1 MKLRDVLLKPIGKI
15 SAKDGIDIIRPNG
28 DVKDAENE
36 CCIYIGDR
44 VKNSSDKA
52 IALIINEREITLEPG
67 QVTTVIP
74 ITYGV
79 IQKIAKL
86 QDEIVNGKTIEEL
99 ENSAAGKELIK
110 ELSSLGEAI
119 FEHSGH
125 YSNIHASTDS
135 IDFIKNIKQ
144 LEAAPSRE
152 PNIYEYTNPIS
163 APISTPRIETP
174 THNIHGAEPKQPKV
188 EPKPAPMLPFTKDH
202 VVFIEDANGNGT
214 LTVDENGN
222 PFLFTTVRVKFPG
235 NVRAFD
241 IINVA
246 KDDGS
251 WTDGKVV
258 TNVGDGYVEFDMPIQ
273 NDFGKRVKLIVEH
286 LNQNGDHIATVTN
299 GLNIDK
305 LPPLSDITF
314 PEDANGDGTLGLTE
328 NTTNPNSTT
337 VRVGIPTYSGS
348 GDIITI
354 KDKDG
359 STTLG
364 SATLT
369 PADKTRGYV
378 EINVPVTKGKTLEI
392 AVDLEHSTIKTKPV
406 DKSLVIEPDPMPK
419 LKATD
424 ITFTEDADSDG
435 KLTPAENQTDPNKTT
450 VRVAL
455 PNDTLTNDVVN
466 IKVKDS
472 THTGSHTVTTADK
485 TRGYVEFEVPII
497 SGKTTDVVVNISRG
511 SSTTTD
517 VEKGLEVLDNH
528 APKIGANDIIFTE
541 DTDKNGTLSIGENT
555 TNPNATTVRVKLPNG
570 IKANDKVVLEKK
582 DGSHND
588 DKVVTDGDITKGY
601 VEFDT
606 PISNGEKV
614 EVKVHVERTHYIPLT
629 PTEKVLQVEPNL
641 KLTANDIVFTED
653 TDKNGTLALTENTTT
668 PATTTV
674 RVKLP
679 SVIAENDIVKIKA
692 VGTSITDNKTI
703 TGADKT
709 NGYVEFEVP
718 LKGIKNLNIEAL
730 IQRGT
735 KSYDSAD
742 KTLVI
747 EKSPAPVIAA
757 NDITFTEDT
766 NSNGHL
772 SVGENQT
779 NPATTTVKID
789 LPGTIKEGDIVT
801 LKDNAN
807 HTYTKTIT
815 TTDKTDGHINF
826 EVPVTRDTT
835 LKVSVDVTRDT
846 EKSTPAT
853 KDLIIDKPIPIIGAN
868 NIIFSEDGDNNNTL
882 TPDENTT
889 TPATTTVMV
898 ALPGGVKVGDK
909 IKIADKNGTYTDSH
923 VITTSDKTSGY
934 IEFEVPARKGKTI
947 DAEVK
952 VERDGEDGISS
963 HKELKIF
970 QPMGMVSLV
979 ATEDADGDLELTDA
993 ETADPAHTNVRVTL
1007 DSNVIVG
1014 DKVNVNGLKAGSHET
1029 KVHTVVAA
1037 DITRG
1042 YIDFE
1047 AELKPNDN
1055 GRGEFHARGWLERGS
1070 ETSANSFLDLT
1081 LKFPVPELPV
1091 RIFLEDTNDDNKLSV
1106 LENTTTPTTTTLAI
1120 AIDTSTVK
1128 VGDVIK
1134 IKDAN
1139 NTSYTGTHTVT
1150 TADFAPGHGYITFE
1164 MPAIKGQTIDPKIT
1178 ITRGSKTWGP
1188 DRYSIEDLEVETDPR
1203 DQISLSI
1210 DTINDTGHITDADL
1224 SHRTIKAV
1232 IRVNHKELLN
1242 DGYEIEVKVYDKTI
1256 KAYKQADGTYAA
1268 DIRLADYK
1276 DDADQKI
1283 TATLKNATVDMDD
1296 GSGHTLAMPV
1306 AEKTAEAS
1314 YDTNF
1319 TRSVLDILNVN
1330 DYNVMTLADIKNNAD
1345 VHINGE
1351 VRGIYYKT
1359 GDNVFLTL
1367 PNGNIIT
1374 ANVQA
1379 DGTFSATVKPSALG
1393 YPTTID
1399 PDIHPENYPSKE
1411 INTLIK
1417 GKYTN
1422 DTGTYNDN
1430 HNFKVDLHNTLF
1442 GLRPTLRLAENN
1454 DADITLVDATR
1465 NGSGILKKSINLEDT
1480 DKIYAT
1486 PNGGKFKIDLNFD
1499 GAYSPSGW
1507 SRDLTNPPRT
1517 MDSDAQMELSKATS
1531 GWHYEIYLVKGKMG
1545 NGHYSGAN
1553 FNTYD
1558 YGFNA
1563 PIKIGEGNVVNGKI
1577 KYTHDFDIKDYEPTK
1592 PADNIIYSVHVKLI
1606 PPAGNHSYTNI
1617 KVGDDVY
1624 VFSADTTKR
1633 QNDIVPAWGEDE
1645 YLFADNINT
1654 FSNLPSSELFK
1665 TLGGFEASNKSDA
1678 NTFYYTNSVEEVT
1691 LSGFAL
1697 RKYNPTNAQFESN
1710 ALLWT
1715 GSSPKPDSAYVM
1727 VNGVK
1732 YEGTIDPTI
1741 AKVSFKG
1748 VKTIDLKNDADHKYE
1763 IVFVSKDRY
1772 NNDVKTS
1779 KEFSYSVV
1787 DSGTIPTADV
1797 EKAFTIFAEN
1807 PCLEMT
1813 EKDGFAN
1820 TGVYSRAKGSE
1831 ESAAN
1836 WLAESLIYSV
1846 KNQPKVLF
1854 TLRNKY
1860 ATHFDHDVTLKI
1872 DVALNG
1878 TAKGLLT
1885 WFDPSENREKKI
1897 INGEITIKAG
1907 TPLKDIR
1914 IVQQINDDDTLH
1926 YDEIDP
1932 TKNEY
1937 GGSVANS
1944 NMSLKKQKITVT
1956 LKNSNNEVLN
1966 TFETYAA
1973 DNDYDVDITSS
1984 SNFDIRNYTSG
1995 SLIFGGN
2002 RKVSLNNTNSSTFN
2016 VDGLDVLREVDT
2028 EFKNENANITLS
2040 GNGNYQMKKLIFSK
2054 GNNII
2059 NLTGGDNQY
2068 HNLVINDLT
2077 SNMSS
2082 SELASHPTYTL
2093 KFNRAGG
2100 AKATIKMKEDA
2111 RDYDFQG
2118 LHILKGSS
2126 TASNKSLTLDFE
2138 LDPNQADRKTNKY
2151 LKNLTIDEDVEIVLG
2166 YTWGRHDTT
2175 THFENFNI
2183 SSNGGAYIPTLKFTT
2198 KAKDPYKYEAGE
2210 FVNSTLEVQNIENA
2224 TGLIFKNSKI
2234 GINGSSSPINM
2245 SIRGDLE
2252 LLDGS
2257 VLYNDTNVTAQGGKD
2272 AANNHYVIDTTID
2285 KAFTLT
2291 DTTITN
2297 GGTNKFTFGSHANVG
2312 NHANFNVDN
2321 SELIFESGSEFHGK
2335 VKAGSGNNSIT
2346 IKSGA
2351 TFDGTID
2358 MGDSI
2363 SNIVIEQGAHLGPN
2377 FHIGETGSGNEQTSG
2392 KYDTL
2397 TIFDDLD
2404 FNNVDVRGIEQINIG
2419 TKARGEMINLDL
2431 AYSELANLMRG
2442 NSNTIKFW
2450 GDNDNTMTLHNEAG
2464 KTFAMA
2470 ADQSG
2475 VSGQP
2480 YTRYEVTDSVAG
2492 TTLRFDVH
2500 NDINLHIQ

>member
-15 SAKDGIDIIRPNG
+15 TAKDGIDIIRPNG
-28 DVKDAENE
+28 DVKDAETE

-125 YSNIHASTDS
+125 YSNIHASINA
-135 IDFIKNIKQ
+135 IDFIKNIKE

-163 APISTPRIETP
+163 APVSAPRIETP
-174 THNIHGAEPKQPKV
+174 THNIHGAEPKAEPKP
-188 EPKPAPMLPFTKDH
+188 EPKPAPMPFTKDH

-222 PFLFTTVRVKFPG
+222 PFLFTTVRVKFPD

-359 STTLG
+359 TTTLG
-364 SATLT
+364 SSTLT

-455 PNDTLTNDVVN
+455 PNDTLANDVVN
-466 IKVKDS
+466 IKVKDN

-485 TRGYVEFEVPII
+485 TRGYVEFEVPVTA
-497 SGKTTDVVVNISRG
+497 GKTTDVVVNISRG
-511 SSTTTD
+511 SSTTAD
-517 VEKGLEVLDNH
+517 AEKGLEVLDNH

-588 DKVVTDGDITKGY
+588 DKVVTDNDITRGY

-614 EVKVHVERTHYIPLT
+614 EVKVHVERTHYIPST

-641 KLTANDIVFTED
+641 KLSANDIIFTED
-653 TDKNGTLALTENTTT
+653 ANKNGTLALTENTVT
-668 PATTTV
+668 PNTTTV

-679 SVIAENDIVKIKA
+679 SVIAEDDIVKIKA

-703 TGADKT
+703 TSTDKA

-718 LKGIKNLNIEAL
+718 LKGIKNLNVEAL
-730 IQRGT
+730 VQRGT
-735 KSYDSAD
+735 KTYDSAD
-742 KTLVI
+742 KSLVI
-747 EKSPAPVIAA
+747 EKSPAPLIAA

-789 LPGTIKEGDIVT
+789 LPSGIKEGDIVT

-807 HTYTKTIT
+807 HTYNKTIIT
-815 TTDKTDGHINF
+815 SDKTNGHINF

-868 NIIFSEDGDNNNTL
+868 NIIFSEDGDSNNVL

-889 TPATTTVMV
+889 TPATTTIMV

-952 VERDGEDGISS
+952 VERDGEDGGAS
-963 HKELKIF
+963 HKTLKIF

-1014 DKVNVNGLKAGSHET
+1014 DKVNVNGLKAGSTET
-1029 KVHTVVAA
+1029 KVHTVVAD

-1047 AELKPNDN
+1047 GELKFNN
-1055 GRGEFHARGWLERGS
+1055 SGSGAFHARGWLERGS
-1070 ETSANSFLDLT
+1070 ETSANSFLDLS
-1081 LKFPVPELPV
+1081 LKSLTPQLHV
-1091 RIFLEDTNDDNKLSV
+1091 RVFLEDTSGDNKLQV
-1106 LENTTTPTTTTLAI
+1106 LENTTDPDTTTLAI
-1120 AIDTSTVK
+1120 AIDTNTVK

-1134 IKDAN
+1134 VKDAN
-1139 NTSYTGTHTVT
+1139 NASYTGTHTVT
-1150 TADFAPGHGYITFE
+1150 AADIANATGYNIRFE
-1164 MPAIKGQTIDPKIT
+1164 IPAIKGTTIKPKISV
-1178 ITRGSKTWGP
+1178 TRGSKTWGP
-1188 DRYSIEDLEVETDPR
+1188 ENYLMDDLEIENDPR
-1203 DQISLSI
+1203 DQVSLSI
-1210 DTINDTGHITDADL
+1210 DPINTTGHITDADL

-1296 GSGHTLAMPV
+1296 GSGHSLAMPV

-1330 DYNVMTLADIKNNAD
+1330 DYNVMTLADIKNDAD

-1351 VRGIYYKT
+1351 VRGIYNKT
-1359 GDNVFLTL
+1359 GDNVLLTL
-1367 PNGNIIT
+1367 PNGNVIT

-1379 DGTFSATVKPSALG
+1379 DGTFSATIKPSALG
-1393 YPTTID
+1393 YPTTTD
-1399 PDIHPENYPSKE
+1399 YSTYNYSARE
-1411 INTLIK
+1411 IATLIT
-1417 GKYTN
+1417 GKYINGAT
-1422 DTGTYNDN
+1422 TYTDS
-1430 HNFKVDLHNTLF
+1430 HNFNVNLHVALF
-1442 GLRPTLRLAENN
+1442 GLKPYLSVSENN
-1454 DADITLVDATR
+1454 DAPDLAL
-1465 NGSGILKKSINLEDT
+1465 GQAPGIKFKYLTTKET
-1480 DKIYAT
+1480 DKIFDSA
-1486 PNGGKFKIDLNFD
+1486 NGGKFTLHLGLDSAKVSSQGGYEGGYTTIK
-1499 GAYSPSGW
+1499 
-1507 SRDLTNPPRT
+1507 LTDNDRRT
-1517 MDSDAQMELSKATS
+1517 LSEAMN
-1531 GWHYEIYLVKGKMG
+1531 GWHYEVYLVKGKLDSDEYG
-1545 NGHYSGAN
+1545 KKDY
-1553 FNTYD
+1553 NTTWLS
-1558 YGFNA
+1558 NRSVT
-1563 PIKIGEGNVVNGKI
+1563 KIIDSTIVNGKI
-1577 KYTHDFDIKDYEPTK
+1577 NYEHEIDLKNYLPTK
-1592 PADNIIYSVHVKLI
+1592 TGHNDAIAFYTVIV
-1606 PPAGNHSYTNI
+1606 PPAGVTKFETITGINYAVTLASKVEKNHAEDKYND
-1617 KVGDDVY
+1617 KEN
-1624 VFSADTTKR
+1624 VFSDK
-1633 QNDIVPAWGEDE
+1633 NV
-1645 YLFADNINT
+1645 LFESVTGAPLNNGIGTIN
-1654 FSNLPSSELFK
+1654 LDSS
-1665 TLGGFEASNKSDA
+1665 GA
-1678 NTFYYTNSVEEVT
+1678 NTFYYTSSVDKID
-1691 LSGFAL
+1691 LGGFAFSAETKTNYRSGDSL
-1697 RKYNPTNAQFESN
+1697 FWSHPMAVFHSKAEKPTEAYAMINGKKY
-1710 ALLWT
+1710 
-1715 GSSPKPDSAYVM
+1715 V
-1727 VNGVK
+1727 
-1732 YEGTIDPTI
+1732 GTIDPAL
-1741 AKVSFKG
+1741 AKVVFKD
-1748 VKTIDLKNDADHKYE
+1748 VSTEDIKNDPDHKYE
-1763 IVFVSKDRY
+1763 VFLVGRDAYGNDIVSKKEYSY
-1772 NNDVKTS
+1772 NVITEPTVSQADIENAFSLAIKGSALEATPSSDNRLDKTIIDTNRLNAPITGEFEQRGDNNAILMNSS
-1779 KEFSYSVV
+1779 KEEPVV
-1787 DSGTIPTADV
+1787 FMT
-1797 EKAFTIFAEN
+1797 
-1807 PCLEMT
+1807 LE
-1813 EKDGFAN
+1813 
-1820 TGVYSRAKGSE
+1820 
-1831 ESAAN
+1831 
-1836 WLAESLIYSV
+1836 
-1846 KNQPKVLF
+1846 
-1854 TLRNKY
+1854 NKY
-1860 ATHFDHDVTLKI
+1860 VSHLDHDITLKI
-1872 DVALNG
+1872 ESVVSNPSILG
-1878 TAKGLLT
+1878 KLY
-1885 WFDPSENREKKI
+1885 WYDPSDNRVKEVV
-1897 INGEITIKAG
+1897 NGEITIKAG
-1907 TPLKDIR
+1907 THFKDIR
-1914 IVQQINDDDTLH
+1914 IVQDVVDNGTLN
-1926 YDEIDP
+1926 YDSEV
-1932 TKNEY
+1932 TGTNEY
-1937 GGSVANS
+1937 GATITDGS
-1944 NMSLKKQKITVT
+1944 MSLKKQNITVNI
-1956 LKNSNNEVLN
+1956 KNSAGTTIGTANS
-1966 TFETYAA
+1966 YIA
-1973 DNDYDVDITSS
+1973 DTDYDININAHGNVNLSSYVSNGHIIEGNRKIAITNTASTF
-1984 SNFDIRNYTSG
+1984 NLFNARAG
-1995 SLIFGGN
+1995 SKVPIEFKNDGVNVSVNEYNKWDQKELIFGKGN
-2002 RKVSLNNTNSSTFN
+2002 NVLN
-2016 VDGLDVLREVDT
+2016 
-2028 EFKNENANITLS
+2028 LS
-2040 GNGNYQMKKLIFSK
+2040 GNGNAEIHKISD
-2054 GNNII
+2054 
-2059 NLTGGDNQY
+2059 NLTPAEIAANTP
-2068 HNLVINDLT
+2068 HTLKINRT
-2077 SNMSS
+2077 SNYHTFIDLSEDVNSS
-2082 SELASHPTYTL
+2082 YH
-2093 KFNRAGG
+2093 
-2100 AKATIKMKEDA
+2100 
-2111 RDYDFQG
+2111 G
-2118 LHILKGSS
+2118 LHILKADGSNLKPLYFS
-2126 TASNKSLTLDFE
+2126 YDAYKS
-2138 LDPNQADRKTNKY
+2138 KIY
-2151 LKNLTIDEDVEIVLG
+2151 LKDLTVSDNVQLWLYNSYSNRTLYIDNFTLKSDNGTDIPSLIGPDDKRVVKNTSIEMKDSTIAGNIENMIGLDVKNSTIGIAGKTTKITLQG
-2166 YTWGRHDTT
+2166 DLSLDHDTT
-2175 THFENFNI
+2175 FAGAI
-2183 SSNGGAYIPTLKFTT
+2183 DIKALDGQSSNNNVY
-2198 KAKDPYKYEAGE
+2198 
-2210 FVNSTLEVQNIENA
+2210 NID
-2224 TGLIFKNSKI
+2224 
-2234 GINGSSSPINM
+2234 M
-2245 SIRGDLE
+2245 
-2252 LLDGS
+2252 
-2257 VLYNDTNVTAQGGKD
+2257 
-2272 AANNHYVIDTTID
+2272 TID
-2285 KAFTLT
+2285 KDFTLT
-2291 DTTITN
+2291 DTSVKN
-2297 GGTNKFTFGSHANVG
+2297 SGTNKFTFGEHANVG
-2312 NHANFNVDN
+2312 NQATFNVDN

-2377 FHIGETGSGNEQTSG
+2377 FHIGETGTGNEQTSG

-2450 GDNDNTMTLHNEAG
+2450 GDNDNNLTLHNESG

>member
-1 MKLRDVLLKPIGKI
+1 M
-15 SAKDGIDIIRPNG
+15 
-28 DVKDAENE
+28 
-36 CCIYIGDR
+36 
-44 VKNSSDKA
+44 
-52 IALIINEREITLEPG
+52 
-67 QVTTVIP
+67 
-74 ITYGV
+74 
-79 IQKIAKL
+79 
-86 QDEIVNGKTIEEL
+86 
-99 ENSAAGKELIK
+99 
-110 ELSSLGEAI
+110 
-119 FEHSGH
+119 
-125 YSNIHASTDS
+125 
-135 IDFIKNIKQ
+135 
-144 LEAAPSRE
+144 
-152 PNIYEYTNPIS
+152 
-163 APISTPRIETP
+163 
-174 THNIHGAEPKQPKV
+174 
-188 EPKPAPMLPFTKDH
+188 
-202 VVFIEDANGNGT
+202 
-214 LTVDENGN
+214 
-222 PFLFTTVRVKFPG
+222 
-235 NVRAFD
+235 
-241 IINVA
+241 
-246 KDDGS
+246 
-251 WTDGKVV
+251 
-258 TNVGDGYVEFDMPIQ
+258 
-273 NDFGKRVKLIVEH
+273 
-286 LNQNGDHIATVTN
+286 
-299 GLNIDK
+299 
-305 LPPLSDITF
+305 
-314 PEDANGDGTLGLTE
+314 
-328 NTTNPNSTT
+328 
-337 VRVGIPTYSGS
+337 
-348 GDIITI
+348 
-354 KDKDG
+354 
-359 STTLG
+359 
-364 SATLT
+364 
-369 PADKTRGYV
+369 
-378 EINVPVTKGKTLEI
+378 
-392 AVDLEHSTIKTKPV
+392 
-406 DKSLVIEPDPMPK
+406 
-419 LKATD
+419 
-424 ITFTEDADSDG
+424 
-435 KLTPAENQTDPNKTT
+435 
-450 VRVAL
+450 
-455 PNDTLTNDVVN
+455 
-466 IKVKDS
+466 
-472 THTGSHTVTTADK
+472 
-485 TRGYVEFEVPII
+485 
-497 SGKTTDVVVNISRG
+497 
-511 SSTTTD
+511 
-517 VEKGLEVLDNH
+517 
-528 APKIGANDIIFTE
+528 
-541 DTDKNGTLSIGENT
+541 
-555 TNPNATTVRVKLPNG
+555 
-570 IKANDKVVLEKK
+570 
-582 DGSHND
+582 
-588 DKVVTDGDITKGY
+588 
-601 VEFDT
+601 
-606 PISNGEKV
+606 
-614 EVKVHVERTHYIPLT
+614 
-629 PTEKVLQVEPNL
+629 
-641 KLTANDIVFTED
+641 
-653 TDKNGTLALTENTTT
+653 
-668 PATTTV
+668 
-674 RVKLP
+674 
-679 SVIAENDIVKIKA
+679 
-692 VGTSITDNKTI
+692 
-703 TGADKT
+703 
-709 NGYVEFEVP
+709 
-718 LKGIKNLNIEAL
+718 
-730 IQRGT
+730 
-735 KSYDSAD
+735 
-742 KTLVI
+742 
-747 EKSPAPVIAA
+747 
-757 NDITFTEDT
+757 
-766 NSNGHL
+766 
-772 SVGENQT
+772 
-779 NPATTTVKID
+779 
-789 LPGTIKEGDIVT
+789 
-801 LKDNAN
+801 
-807 HTYTKTIT
+807 
-815 TTDKTDGHINF
+815 
-826 EVPVTRDTT
+826 PVTRDTT

-868 NIIFSEDGDNNNTL
+868 NIIFSEDGDNNNIL

-970 QPMGMVSLV
+970 QPMASISLSHPEN
-979 ATEDADGDLELTDA
+979 TNGDGELT
-993 ETADPAHTNVRVTL
+993 ADENTVDPDHTTVRVTL
-1007 DSNVIVG
+1007 VSDAVLG
-1014 DKVNVNGLKAGSHET
+1014 DKIKVTDLNGGGITQVTSHT
-1029 KVHTVVAA
+1029 IVAA
-1037 DITRG
+1037 DLTRG
-1042 YIDFE
+1042 YVDFE
-1047 AELKPNDN
+1047 AKVSDGTTLYSK
-1055 GRGEFHARGWLERGS
+1055 AWIERGS
-1070 ETSANSFLDLT
+1070 DTSVSAWKYLDVSL
-1081 LKFPVPELPV
+1081 PAPGLPV
-1091 RIFLEDTNDDNKLSV
+1091 REFSEDTNSDHKLTI
-1106 LENTTTPTTTTLAI
+1106 LENTTTPNTTTISIGL
-1120 AIDTSTVK
+1120 DRNTVR

-1134 IKDAN
+1134 VKDAN
-1139 NTSYTGTHTVT
+1139 NTSYTGSHTVT
-1150 TADFAPGHGYITFE
+1150 ATDLAPSAGYITFE
-1164 MPAIKGQTIDPKIT
+1164 VPATKGATIKPKIT
-1178 ITRGSKTWGP
+1178 VTRGSKTWGP
-1188 DRYSIEDLEVETDPR
+1188 DDYSMSDLKVEEDPR

-1210 DTINDTGHITDADL
+1210 DTINNTGHINDADL
-1224 SHRTIKAV
+1224 GKRTIKAV

-1296 GSGHTLAMPV
+1296 GSGHSIAMPV

-1330 DYNVMTLADIKNNAD
+1330 DYNVMTLADIKNDAD

-1507 SRDLTNPPRT
+1507 SRDLTNPPRK

-1697 RKYNPTNAQFESN
+1697 RKYNPTNAQYESN

-1732 YEGTIDPTI
+1732 YEGTVDPTI

-1807 PCLEMT
+1807 PGLEMT

-2028 EFKNENANITLS
+2028 EFKNENANITLT

-2059 NLTGGDNQY
+2059 NLTGGANQY

-2224 TGLIFKNSKI
+2224 AGLIFKNSKI

-2377 FHIGETGSGNEQTSG
+2377 FHIGETGTGNEQTSG

-2442 NSNTIKFW
+2442 NSGVIKFW

-2464 KTFAMA
+2464 KIFTQA
-2470 ADQSG
+2470 ANQSG

-2480 YTRYEVTDSVAG
+2480 YTRYEASDTATG
-2492 TTLRFDVH
+2492 TKYFIDVH
-2500 NDINLHIQ
+2500 NDINLQIL

>member
-28 DVKDAENE
+28 EVKDAENE

-44 VKNSSDKA
+44 VKNSSDNA

-119 FEHSGH
+119 FEHGGH
-125 YSNIHASTDS
+125 YSNIHASTNP

-152 PNIYEYTNPIS
+152 PNIYENPNPIS
-163 APISTPRIETP
+163 APVSTPRIEAP
-174 THNIHGAEPKQPKV
+174 AHNIHGAEPKVEPKP
-188 EPKPAPMLPFTKDH
+188 EPKPAPITPFTKDH
-202 VVFIEDANGNGT
+202 IVFIEDANGNGT

-258 TNVGDGYVEFDMPIQ
+258 TNVADGYVELDMPIQ

-314 PEDANGDGTLGLTE
+314 PEDSNGDGTLGLTE

-359 STTLG
+359 TTTLG

-369 PADKTRGYV
+369 PTDKTKGYV

-435 KLTPAENQTDPNKTT
+435 KLTPAEN
-450 VRVAL
+450 
-455 PNDTLTNDVVN
+455 
-466 IKVKDS
+466 
-472 THTGSHTVTTADK
+472 
-485 TRGYVEFEVPII
+485 
-497 SGKTTDVVVNISRG
+497 
-511 SSTTTD
+511 
-517 VEKGLEVLDNH
+517 
-528 APKIGANDIIFTE
+528 
-541 DTDKNGTLSIGENT
+541 
-555 TNPNATTVRVKLPNG
+555 
-570 IKANDKVVLEKK
+570 
-582 DGSHND
+582 
-588 DKVVTDGDITKGY
+588 
-601 VEFDT
+601 
-606 PISNGEKV
+606 
-614 EVKVHVERTHYIPLT
+614 
-629 PTEKVLQVEPNL
+629 
-641 KLTANDIVFTED
+641 
-653 TDKNGTLALTENTTT
+653 TTT
-668 PATTTV
+668 PT
-674 RVKLP
+674 
-679 SVIAENDIVKIKA
+679 
-692 VGTSITDNKTI
+692 
-703 TGADKT
+703 
-709 NGYVEFEVP
+709 
-718 LKGIKNLNIEAL
+718 
-730 IQRGT
+730 
-735 KSYDSAD
+735 
-742 KTLVI
+742 
-747 EKSPAPVIAA
+747 
-757 NDITFTEDT
+757 
-766 NSNGHL
+766 
-772 SVGENQT
+772 
-779 NPATTTVKID
+779 TTTVKIT
-789 LPGTIKEGDIVT
+789 LPD
-801 LKDNAN
+801 D
-807 HTYTKTIT
+807 
-815 TTDKTDGHINF
+815 
-826 EVPVTRDTT
+826 
-835 LKVSVDVTRDT
+835 
-846 EKSTPAT
+846 
-853 KDLIIDKPIPIIGAN
+853 
-868 NIIFSEDGDNNNTL
+868 
-882 TPDENTT
+882 
-889 TPATTTVMV
+889 
-898 ALPGGVKVGDK
+898 VKVGDK
-909 IKIADKNGTYTDSH
+909 IKIADKNGTYSDSH
-923 VITTSDKTSGY
+923 VITTADKTNGHIS
-934 IEFEVPARKGKTI
+934 FEAPATKGKTI

-952 VERDGEDGISS
+952 VERDGEDGGAA
-963 HKELKIF
+963 HKELKVF
-970 QPMGMVSLV
+970 QPMGMVGLV
-979 ATEDADGDLELTDA
+979 ATEDADGDLELTDF
-993 ETADPAHTNVRVTL
+993 ETADPSHTTVRVTL

-1014 DKVNVNGLKAGSHET
+1014 DKVNVEGLKAGSTET
-1029 KVHTVVAA
+1029 KVHTVVAD

-1047 AELKPNDN
+1047 GELKFNN
-1055 GRGEFHARGWLERGS
+1055 SGSGAFHARGWLERGS
-1070 ETSANSFLDLT
+1070 ETSGDSFLDLS
-1081 LKFPVPELPV
+1081 LKSLTPQLHV
-1091 RIFLEDTNDDNKLSV
+1091 RVFLEDTSRDNKLSV
-1106 LENTTTPTTTTLAI
+1106 LENTTTPDTTTLAI
-1120 AIDTSTVK
+1120 AIDTNTVK
-1128 VGDVIK
+1128 VGDIIK
-1134 IKDAN
+1134 VKDTN
-1139 NTSYTGTHTVT
+1139 NASYTGTHTVT
-1150 TADFAPGHGYITFE
+1150 AADIANATGYNIRFE
-1164 MPAIKGQTIDPKIT
+1164 IPAIKGTTIKPKISV
-1178 ITRGSKTWGP
+1178 TRGSKTWGP
-1188 DRYSIEDLEVETDPR
+1188 ENYLMDDLEIENDPR
-1203 DQISLSI
+1203 DQVSLSI
-1210 DTINDTGHITDADL
+1210 DPINTTGHITDADL
-1224 SHRTIKAV
+1224 GKRTIKAV

-1256 KAYKQADGTYAA
+1256 KAYKQDDGTYAA

-1330 DYNVMTLADIKNNAD
+1330 DYNVMTLADIKNDAD

-1374 ANVQA
+1374 ANVQS

-1507 SRDLTNPPRT
+1507 SRDLTNPPRK

-1697 RKYNPTNAQFESN
+1697 RKYNPTNAQYESN

-1715 GSSPKPDSAYVM
+1715 GSSPKPDSAYIM

-1732 YEGTIDPTI
+1732 YEGTVDPTI

-1787 DSGTIPTADV
+1787 DSGTIAPADV

-1807 PCLEMT
+1807 PGLEMT

-1966 TFETYAA
+1966 TFETYAT

-2016 VDGLDVLREVDT
+2016 VDGLDILREVDT
-2028 EFKNENANITLS
+2028 EFKNENANITLT

-2054 GNNII
+2054 GNNVI

-2068 HNLVINDLT
+2068 HNLVINDLA

-2224 TGLIFKNSKI
+2224 AGLIFKNSKI

-2312 NHANFNVDN
+2312 NQANFNVDN

-2351 TFDGTID
+2351 TFNGTIEMAD
-2358 MGDSI
+2358 AI
-2363 SNIVIEQGAHLGPN
+2363 NNITIEDGAILGPN
-2377 FHIGETGSGNEQTSG
+2377 FHITETNTESEAVNA

-2397 TIFDDLD
+2397 TLFNDIDFTNLD
-2404 FNNVDVRGIEQINIG
+2404 VKGLDQINIG
-2419 TKARGEMINLDL
+2419 TKARGEMINMDIVFD
-2431 AYSELANLMRG
+2431 EL
-2442 NSNTIKFW
+2442 NSLLGGGKNTIKFW
-2450 GDNDNTMTLHNEAG
+2450 GDNDNHLTFHNEANR
-2464 KTFAMA
+2464 TFSVA
-2470 ADQSG
+2470 ADQSA
-2475 VSGQP
+2475 VASQP
-2480 YTRYEVTDSVAG
+2480 YTRYEANDTASG
-2492 TTLRFDVH
+2492 TKYFIDVH
-2500 NDINLHIQ
+2500 NDINLQIL

>member
-15 SAKDGIDIIRPNG
+15 TAKDGIDIIRPNG
-28 DVKDAENE
+28 EVKDAESE

-119 FEHSGH
+119 FEHGGH
-125 YSNIHASTDS
+125 YSNIHASTNA
-135 IDFIKNIKQ
+135 IDFIKNIKE
-144 LEAAPSRE
+144 LEAAPTRE
-152 PNIYEYTNPIS
+152 PNIYENPNPIS
-163 APISTPRIETP
+163 APASAPRIEIP
-174 THNIHGAEPKQPKV
+174 SNSVHGAEPKIEPKP

-202 VVFIEDANGNGT
+202 VIFIEDANGNGT

-273 NDFGKRVKLIVEH
+273 NDFGKRVKLVVEH

-305 LPPLSDITF
+305 LPPLDDITF

-364 SATLT
+364 SASLT
-369 PADKTRGYV
+369 PADKARGYV

-392 AVDLEHSTIKTKPV
+392 AVDLEHSTIKTKPTQ
-406 DKSLVIEPDPMPK
+406 KSLVIEPDPMPK

-472 THTGSHTVTTADK
+472 THTGSHIITTADK
-485 TRGYVEFEVPII
+485 TRGYVEFEVPVTA
-497 SGKTTDVVVNISRG
+497 GKTTNVVVNISRG
-511 SSTTTD
+511 SSTTAD

-528 APKIGANDIIFTE
+528 APKIGVNDIIFTE

-555 TNPNATTVRVKLPNG
+555 TNQNATTVRVKLPNG

-588 DKVVTDGDITKGY
+588 DKVITDNDITKGY

-614 EVKVHVERTHYIPLT
+614 EVKVHVERTHYISST

-641 KLTANDIVFTED
+641 KLTASDIVFTED

-692 VGTSITDNKTI
+692 VGTSLTDNKTI

-730 IQRGT
+730 VQRGT

-742 KTLVI
+742 KSLVI
-747 EKSPAPVIAA
+747 EKSPAPLIAA

-789 LPGTIKEGDIVT
+789 LPSGIKEGDIVT

-815 TTDKTDGHINF
+815 TTDKTDGHISF

-868 NIIFSEDGDNNNTL
+868 NIIFSEDGDSNNIL

-889 TPATTTVMV
+889 TPTTTTVMV

-934 IEFEVPARKGKTI
+934 IEFEVPAKKGKTI

-970 QPMGMVSLV
+970 QPMASISLSHPEN
-979 ATEDADGDLELTDA
+979 TNGDGELT
-993 ETADPAHTNVRVTL
+993 ADENTVDPEHTTVRVTL
-1007 DSNVIVG
+1007 VSDAVLG
-1014 DKVNVNGLKAGSHET
+1014 DKIKVTDLNGGGIMQVTSHT
-1029 KVHTVVAA
+1029 IVAA
-1037 DITRG
+1037 DLTRG
-1042 YIDFE
+1042 YVDFE
-1047 AELKPNDN
+1047 AKVSDGTTLYSK
-1055 GRGEFHARGWLERGS
+1055 AWIERGS
-1070 ETSANSFLDLT
+1070 DSSVSAWKYLDVSL
-1081 LKFPVPELPV
+1081 PAPQLPV
-1091 RIFLEDTNDDNKLSV
+1091 RDFTEDTNSDHKLTI
-1106 LENTTTPTTTTLAI
+1106 LENTTTPNTTTLSI
-1120 AIDTSTVK
+1120 AIDANTIK

-1134 IKDAN
+1134 VKDAN

-1150 TADFAPGHGYITFE
+1150 ATDITNASSSYITFE
-1164 MPAIKGQTIDPKIT
+1164 VPATKGATIKPKIT
-1178 ITRGSKTWGP
+1178 VSRGSKTWGP
-1188 DRYSIEDLEVETDPR
+1188 DEYSVSDLKVESDPR
-1203 DQISLSI
+1203 DQISLTI
-1210 DTINDTGHITDADL
+1210 DTINDTGHINDADL
-1224 SHRTIKAV
+1224 GKRTIKAV

-1256 KAYKQADGTYAA
+1256 KAYKQDDGTYAA

-1296 GSGHTLAMPV
+1296 GSGHSLAMPV

-1330 DYNVMTLADIKNNAD
+1330 DYNVMTLADIKNDAD

-1393 YPTTID
+1393 YPTTTNPTSYSNRVIGL
-1399 PDIHPENYPSKE
+1399 
-1411 INTLIK
+1411 TVT

-1422 DTGTYNDN
+1422 DTGTYNDTN
-1430 HNFKVDLHNTLF
+1430 GFNVSLERTLF
-1442 GLRPTLRLAENN
+1442 GLQPTVSKSTANDSGATFKEVGGIEASLNTEEAEKYFNS
-1454 DADITLVDATR
+1454 A
-1465 NGSGILKKSINLEDT
+1465 
-1480 DKIYAT
+1480 
-1486 PNGGKFKIDLNFD
+1486 NGGKVKLSLNFKASTTFSGGFD
-1499 GAYSPSGW
+1499 GGYETIRVPSLGEET
-1507 SRDLTNPPRT
+1507 SK
-1517 MDSDAQMELSKATS
+1517 SLSKAMN
-1531 GWHYEIYLVKGKMG
+1531 GWKYEVYIKTGELYQ
-1545 NGHYSGAN
+1545 NQYENQN
-1553 FNTYD
+1553 FENRYAGGTTT
-1558 YGFNA
+1558 
-1563 PIKIGEGNVVNGKI
+1563 KVLEGTIVDGKI
-1577 KYTHDFDIKDYEPTK
+1577 VYEHDVDLKTYLPNKTGHNNRISFFTK
-1592 PADNIIYSVHVKLI
+1592 IV
-1606 PPAGNHSYTNI
+1606 PPAGDNSFVTITSGGKATTLSAKVEDNYATN
-1617 KVGDDVY
+1617 KYSNGSD
-1624 VFSADTTKR
+1624 A
-1633 QNDIVPAWGEDE
+1633 
-1645 YLFADNINT
+1645 
-1654 FSNLPSSELFK
+1654 FSNK
-1665 TLGGFEASNKSDA
+1665 MAIFEKVVSDEPNKEFGLITESASG
-1678 NTFYYTNSVEEVT
+1678 NTFYYT
-1691 LSGFAL
+1691 SGVDKIDIGGFVFN
-1697 RKYNPTNAQFESN
+1697 KTDNSN
-1710 ALLWT
+1710 A
-1715 GSSPKPDSAYVM
+1715 PDSTSVWNFWADPTKYPGSPISKPKEAYTII
-1727 VNGVK
+1727 NGHK
-1732 YEGTIDPTI
+1732 YTGTIDPVT
-1741 AKVSFKG
+1741 AKVIFKDIS
-1748 VKTIDLKNDADHKYE
+1748 TSDLKNDSDHTYE
-1763 IVFVSKDRY
+1763 LVLSSKDAY
-1772 NNDVKTS
+1772 GNDVLS
-1779 KEFSYSVV
+1779 KKSYTYTVV
-1787 DSGTIPTADV
+1787 DDGAKTQSEIENAFVLTAKDNALEVYARRMGNDYKAGIFVNNFSGYDG
-1797 EKAFTIFAEN
+1797 EKVQLEDQSNDSGILTSTKNN
-1807 PCLEMT
+1807 PRLLLTLE
-1813 EKDGFAN
+1813 
-1820 TGVYSRAKGSE
+1820 
-1831 ESAAN
+1831 
-1836 WLAESLIYSV
+1836 
-1846 KNQPKVLF
+1846 
-1854 TLRNKY
+1854 NKY
-1860 ATHFDHDVTLKI
+1860 ASHLDHDITLKLES
-1872 DVALNG
+1872 VVTNPSVLG
-1878 TAKGLLT
+1878 KLY
-1885 WFDPSENREKKI
+1885 WYDPSENIVKEI
-1897 INGEITIKAG
+1897 VNGEINIKAG
-1907 TPLKDIR
+1907 THFKDIK
-1914 IVQQINDDDTLH
+1914 IVQVIHDNDELN
-1926 YDEIDP
+1926 YDSEV
-1932 TKNEY
+1932 TGVNEY
-1937 GGSVANS
+1937 GVTITDGS
-1944 NMSLKKQKITVT
+1944 MSLKKQNVT
-1956 LKNSNNEVLN
+1956 FNLKNSGGTTISTTTN
-1966 TFETYAA
+1966 YIA
-1973 DNDYDVDITSS
+1973 DTDYDININANGNVDLGALTIGNTPI
-1984 SNFDIRNYTSG
+1984 D
-1995 SLIFGGN
+1995 GN
-2002 RKVSLNNTNSSTFN
+2002 RKIVINNTQSSYAISGGIKAKL
-2016 VDGLDVLREVDT
+2016 VPI
-2028 EFKNENANITLS
+2028 EFKNESVNVDI
-2040 GNGNYQMKKLIFSK
+2040 GNDYSFLTKKFIFNK
-2054 GNNII
+2054 GNN
-2059 NLTGGDNQY
+2059 
-2068 HNLVINDLT
+2068 VINSGNNIVNINGLESSMTPADIAAHATNTLT
-2077 SNMSS
+2077 INRNANTGVTIRISND
-2082 SELASHPTYTL
+2082 ASHSYHGLQIL
-2093 KFNRAGG
+2093 KSAGG
-2100 AKATIKMKEDA
+2100 GNPITLRRSEAEDSRQMFEKGYIKDLIVKEDVSL
-2111 RDYDFQG
+2111 YFY
-2118 LHILKGSS
+2118 SS
-2126 TASNKSLTLDFE
+2126 AYTREVGKYYLDNFRLEGDGTFVPTL
-2138 LDPNQADRKTNKY
+2138 
-2151 LKNLTIDEDVEIVLG
+2151 
-2166 YTWGRHDTT
+2166 
-2175 THFENFNI
+2175 
-2183 SSNGGAYIPTLKFTT
+2183 SSNTIGRNIKDSDTYINNSVI
-2198 KAKDPYKYEAGE
+2198 AG
-2210 FVNSTLEVQNIENA
+2210 NIENA
-2224 TGLIFKNSKI
+2224 SNLIIDNSTI
-2234 GINGSSSPINM
+2234 GIAGQTTKMTLQGNLTLNSGAIFAGPIDVEALGGTT
-2245 SIRGDLE
+2245 S
-2252 LLDGS
+2252 
-2257 VLYNDTNVTAQGGKD
+2257 YNNQ
-2272 AANNHYVIDTTID
+2272 YVIDTTID
-2285 KAFTLT
+2285 KAFNLT

-2297 GGTNKFTFGSHANVG
+2297 GGTNKFTFGSHANVS
-2312 NHANFNVDN
+2312 NQANFNVDN

-2377 FHIGETGSGNEQTSG
+2377 FHIGETGTGNEQTSG

-2450 GDNDNTMTLHNEAG
+2450 GDNDNHLTFHNEANR
-2464 KTFAMA
+2464 TFSVA
-2470 ADQSG
+2470 ADQSA
-2475 VSGQP
+2475 VASQP
-2480 YTRYEVTDSVAG
+2480 YTRYEASDTASG
-2492 TTLRFDVH
+2492 TKYYIDVH
-2500 NDINLHIQ
+2500 NDINLQIL

>member
-15 SAKDGIDIIRPNG
+15 TAKDGIDIIRPNG

-125 YSNIHASTDS
+125 YSNIHASTDT

-152 PNIYEYTNPIS
+152 PNIYENPNPIS
-163 APISTPRIETP
+163 APVSSPRIEAP
-174 THNIHGAEPKQPKV
+174 TNSVHGAEPKVEPKS

-202 VVFIEDANGNGT
+202 VVFVEDANGNGT

-222 PFLFTTVRVKFPG
+222 PFLFTTVRVKFPD

-251 WTDGKVV
+251 WTDGKVI

-337 VRVGIPTYSGS
+337 VRVGIPSYSGS

-359 STTLG
+359 TTTLG

-406 DKSLVIEPDPMPK
+406 EKSLVIEPDPMPK
-419 LKATD
+419 LKSTD

-485 TRGYVEFEVPII
+485 TRGYVEFEVPVT
-497 SGKTTDVVVNISRG
+497 SGKTTNVVVNISRG
-511 SSTTTD
+511 SSITAD

-541 DTDKNGTLSIGENT
+541 DTNSNGTLSIGENT

-588 DKVVTDGDITKGY
+588 DKVITDNDITRGY

-606 PISNGEKV
+606 PISSGEKV
-614 EVKVHVERTHYIPLT
+614 EVKVHVERTHYISST

-641 KLTANDIVFTED
+641 KLTASDIVFTED

-668 PATTTV
+668 PNTTTV

-703 TGADKT
+703 TSTDKT

-735 KSYDSAD
+735 KTYDSAD

-747 EKSPAPVIAA
+747 EKSPAPIIAA
-757 NDITFTEDT
+757 NDITFSEDT
-766 NSNGHL
+766 NDNGHL

-789 LPGTIKEGDIVT
+789 LPSGIKEGDIVT

-807 HTYTKTIT
+807 HTYNKTIT

-853 KDLIIDKPIPIIGAN
+853 KDLIIDKPIPIIGAG
-868 NIIFSEDGDNNNTL
+868 NIKFTEDGDNNNIL
-882 TPDENTT
+882 TPSENTT
-889 TPATTTVMV
+889 TPATTTVKITIPNDV
-898 ALPGGVKVGDK
+898 NVGDK

-923 VITTSDKTSGY
+923 VITNSDKTTGHIS
-934 IEFEVPARKGKTI
+934 FEVPAKKGKTI

-963 HKELKIF
+963 HKELEVF
-970 QPMGMVSLV
+970 QPMASITLTHPENTNG
-979 ATEDADGDLELTDA
+979 DGELT
-993 ETADPAHTNVRVTL
+993 ADENVVDPEHTTVRVTL
-1007 DSNVIVG
+1007 VSDAVLG
-1014 DKVNVNGLKAGSHET
+1014 DKIKVTDLNGGGITQVTSHT
-1029 KVHTVVAA
+1029 IVAA
-1037 DITRG
+1037 DLTRG
-1042 YIDFE
+1042 YVDFE
-1047 AELKPNDN
+1047 AKVSDGTTLYSK
-1055 GRGEFHARGWLERGS
+1055 AWIERGS
-1070 ETSANSFLDLT
+1070 DSSVSAWKYLDVKL
-1081 LKFPVPELPV
+1081 PAPGLPV
-1091 RIFLEDTNDDNKLSV
+1091 REFSEDTNSDHTLTI
-1106 LENTTTPTTTTLAI
+1106 LENSTTPTTTTLAI

-1134 IKDAN
+1134 VKDSN
-1139 NTSYTGTHTVT
+1139 NASYTGTHTVT
-1150 TADFAPGHGYITFE
+1150 ATDLAPSAGYITFE
-1164 MPAIKGQTIDPKIT
+1164 VPATKGATIKPRIT
-1178 ITRGSKTWGP
+1178 VTRGSKTWGP
-1188 DRYSIEDLEVETDPR
+1188 DDYSMSDLKVEEDPR
-1203 DQISLSI
+1203 DQISLDI
-1210 DTINDTGHITDADL
+1210 GTINTDGHITDADL
-1224 SHRTIKAV
+1224 GKRTIKAV

-1256 KAYKQADGTYAA
+1256 KAYKQDDGTYAA

-1507 SRDLTNPPRT
+1507 SRDLTNPPRK

-1577 KYTHDFDIKDYEPTK
+1577 KYTHDFDIKDYESTK

-1697 RKYNPTNAQFESN
+1697 RKYNPTNAQYESN

-1807 PCLEMT
+1807 PGLEMT

-1944 NMSLKKQKITVT
+1944 NMSLKKQKIIVT

-2028 EFKNENANITLS
+2028 EFKNENANITLT

-2054 GNNII
+2054 GNNVI

-2224 TGLIFKNSKI
+2224 AGLIFKNSKI

-2291 DTTITN
+2291 DTTIAN

-2377 FHIGETGSGNEQTSG
+2377 FHIAETNTESEAVNG

-2397 TIFDDLD
+2397 TLFNDIDFTNLD
-2404 FNNVDVRGIEQINIG
+2404 VKGLDQINIG
-2419 TKARGEMINLDL
+2419 TQARGEMINMDIVFD
-2431 AYSELANLMRG
+2431 EL
-2442 NSNTIKFW
+2442 NSLLGGGKNTIKFW
-2450 GDNDNTMTLHNEAG
+2450 GDNDNRLTFHNEANR
-2464 KTFAMA
+2464 TFSVA
-2470 ADQSG
+2470 ADQSA
-2475 VSGQP
+2475 VASQP
-2480 YTRYEVTDSVAG
+2480 YTRYEASDTATG
-2492 TTLRFDVH
+2492 TKYFIDVH
-2500 NDINLHIQ
+2500 NDINLQIL

>member
-1 MKLRDVLLKPIGKI
+1 MKLKDVLLKPIGKI
-15 SAKDGIDIIRPNG
+15 TAKDGIDIIRPNG
-28 DVKDAENE
+28 EVKDAESE

-125 YSNIHASTDS
+125 YSNIHASTDT

-152 PNIYEYTNPIS
+152 LNIYENPNPIS
-163 APISTPRIETP
+163 APVSAPRIEVP
-174 THNIHGAEPKQPKV
+174 TSNIHGAEPKVEPKP
-188 EPKPAPMLPFTKDH
+188 EPKPAPMPFTKDH

-273 NDFGKRVKLIVEH
+273 NDFGKRVKLVVEH

-337 VRVGIPTYSGS
+337 V
-348 GDIITI
+348 
-354 KDKDG
+354 
-359 STTLG
+359 
-364 SATLT
+364 
-369 PADKTRGYV
+369 
-378 EINVPVTKGKTLEI
+378 
-392 AVDLEHSTIKTKPV
+392 
-406 DKSLVIEPDPMPK
+406 M
-419 LKATD
+419 
-424 ITFTEDADSDG
+424 
-435 KLTPAENQTDPNKTT
+435 
-450 VRVAL
+450 VAL
-455 PNDTLTNDVVN
+455 PN
-466 IKVKDS
+466 S
-472 THTGSHTVTTADK
+472 
-485 TRGYVEFEVPII
+485 
-497 SGKTTDVVVNISRG
+497 
-511 SSTTTD
+511 
-517 VEKGLEVLDNH
+517 
-528 APKIGANDIIFTE
+528 
-541 DTDKNGTLSIGENT
+541 
-555 TNPNATTVRVKLPNG
+555 
-570 IKANDKVVLEKK
+570 
-582 DGSHND
+582 
-588 DKVVTDGDITKGY
+588 
-601 VEFDT
+601 
-606 PISNGEKV
+606 
-614 EVKVHVERTHYIPLT
+614 
-629 PTEKVLQVEPNL
+629 
-641 KLTANDIVFTED
+641 
-653 TDKNGTLALTENTTT
+653 
-668 PATTTV
+668 
-674 RVKLP
+674 
-679 SVIAENDIVKIKA
+679 
-692 VGTSITDNKTI
+692 
-703 TGADKT
+703 
-709 NGYVEFEVP
+709 
-718 LKGIKNLNIEAL
+718 
-730 IQRGT
+730 
-735 KSYDSAD
+735 
-742 KTLVI
+742 
-747 EKSPAPVIAA
+747 
-757 NDITFTEDT
+757 
-766 NSNGHL
+766 
-772 SVGENQT
+772 
-779 NPATTTVKID
+779 
-789 LPGTIKEGDIVT
+789 
-801 LKDNAN
+801 
-807 HTYTKTIT
+807 
-815 TTDKTDGHINF
+815 
-826 EVPVTRDTT
+826 
-835 LKVSVDVTRDT
+835 
-846 EKSTPAT
+846 
-853 KDLIIDKPIPIIGAN
+853 
-868 NIIFSEDGDNNNTL
+868 
-882 TPDENTT
+882 
-889 TPATTTVMV
+889 
-898 ALPGGVKVGDK
+898 VKVGDK

-952 VERDGEDGISS
+952 VERDGEDGGSS
-963 HKELKIF
+963 HKTLKVF
-970 QPMGMVSLV
+970 QPMGTVSLS
-979 ATEDADGDLELTDA
+979 APEDADGDLELTDA
-993 ETADPAHTNVRVTL
+993 ETADPAHTTVRATL
-1007 DSNVIVG
+1007 DANVIVG
-1014 DKVNVNGLKAGSHET
+1014 DKVHVNGLKAGSTET
-1029 KVHTVVAA
+1029 KDHTVVAA

-1047 AELKPNDN
+1047 GELKPNDN

-1070 ETSANSFLDLT
+1070 DISDDSFLDLS
-1081 LKFPVPELPV
+1081 LKFPVPGLPV
-1091 RIFLEDTNDDNKLSV
+1091 RTFLEDTNDDHKLSV

-1128 VGDVIK
+1128 VGDIIK
-1134 IKDAN
+1134 VKDSN

-1164 MPAIKGQTIDPKIT
+1164 IPSTKGKTIDPKIT
-1178 ITRGSKTWGP
+1178 VTRGSKTWGP
-1188 DRYSIEDLEVETDPR
+1188 DMYSIDDLEVETDPR

-1210 DTINDTGHITDADL
+1210 DTINGDGHITDADL
-1224 SHRTIKAV
+1224 GNRTIKAV

-1256 KAYKQADGTYAA
+1256 TAYKQADGTYAA

-1314 YDTNF
+1314 YDTTF

-1359 GDNVFLTL
+1359 GDNVLLTL
-1367 PNGNIIT
+1367 PNGNVIT

-1399 PDIHPENYPSKE
+1399 PDVNPSNYPSKE

-1422 DTGTYNDN
+1422 DTGTYSDN
-1430 HNFKVDLHNTLF
+1430 YNFKVDLHNTLF
-1442 GLRPTLRLAENN
+1442 GLRPTIRLAENN

-1507 SRDLTNPPRT
+1507 SRDLTNPPRE
-1517 MDSDAQMELSKATS
+1517 MDQEAQTELSKATS

-1545 NGHYSGAN
+1545 SGHYSGAN
-1553 FNTYD
+1553 FNSYD
-1558 YGFNA
+1558 YGFDA

-1592 PADNIIYSVHVKLI
+1592 PANNTIYSVHVKLI
-1606 PPAGNHSYTNI
+1606 PPVGNHSYTNI
-1617 KVGDDVY
+1617 KVGDEVY

-1633 QNDIVPAWGEDE
+1633 QNDIVPSWGNDE

-1678 NTFYYTNSVEEVT
+1678 NTFYYTDSVEEVT

-1697 RKYNPTNAQFESN
+1697 RYYGSTNAQYEGN

-1732 YEGTIDPTI
+1732 YEGTIDPTV

-1763 IVFVSKDRY
+1763 MVFVSKDRY

-1797 EKAFTIFAEN
+1797 EKAFTVFAQN
-1807 PCLEMT
+1807 PGLEMT

-1836 WLAESLIYSV
+1836 WLAENLIIYSV

-1878 TAKGLLT
+1878 SAKGLLT

-1914 IVQQINDDDTLH
+1914 IVQQINDDDALH

-1984 SNFDIRNYTSG
+1984 SNFNINNYVSG
-1995 SLIFGGN
+1995 NLIFGGN
-2002 RKVSLNNTNSSTFN
+2002 RKVSLKNTNSSTFN
-2016 VDGLDVLREVDT
+2016 VDGLGVLREVDT
-2028 EFKNENANITLS
+2028 EFKNENANVTLN
-2040 GNGNYQMKKLIFSK
+2040 GNGTYTMKKLIFSK
-2054 GNNII
+2054 GNNVI
-2059 NLTGGDNQY
+2059 NLTGGDSQY
-2068 HNLVINDLT
+2068 HNLTIYDLT

-2082 SELASHPTYTL
+2082 ADLASHPTYTL
-2093 KFNRAGG
+2093 TFNRAGG

-2151 LKNLTIDEDVEIVLG
+2151 LKNLTIDEDVEVVLG

-2224 TGLIFKNSKI
+2224 AGLIFKNSKI

-2285 KAFTLT
+2285 KAFNLT

-2297 GGTNKFTFGSHANVG
+2297 GGTNKFTFGSHANIG
-2312 NHANFNVDN
+2312 NQANFNVDN

-2377 FHIGETGSGNEQTSG
+2377 FHIGETGTENEQTSG

-2442 NSNTIKFW
+2442 NSGVIKFW
-2450 GDNDNTMTLHNEAG
+2450 GDNDNHVTLHNEAG

-2480 YTRYEVTDSVAG
+2480 YTRYEVTDTVAG
-2492 TTLRFDVH
+2492 TTLRFDIH
-2500 NDINLHIQ
+2500 NDINLQIQ

>member
-28 DVKDAENE
+28 DVKDAETE

-119 FEHSGH
+119 FEHGGH
-125 YSNIHASTDS
+125 YSNIHASTNA
-135 IDFIKNIKQ
+135 IDFIKNIKE
-144 LEAAPSRE
+144 LEAAPTRE
-152 PNIYEYTNPIS
+152 PNIYENPNPIS
-163 APISTPRIETP
+163 APVSTPRMEIP
-174 THNIHGAEPKQPKV
+174 TNSVHGAEPKVEPKP

-202 VVFIEDANGNGT
+202 VIFIEDTNGNGT

-222 PFLFTTVRVKFPG
+222 PFLFTTVRVKFPD

-305 LPPLSDITF
+305 LPPLDNITF
-314 PEDANGDGTLGLTE
+314 P
-328 NTTNPNSTT
+328 
-337 VRVGIPTYSGS
+337 
-348 GDIITI
+348 
-354 KDKDG
+354 
-359 STTLG
+359 
-364 SATLT
+364 
-369 PADKTRGYV
+369 
-378 EINVPVTKGKTLEI
+378 
-392 AVDLEHSTIKTKPV
+392 
-406 DKSLVIEPDPMPK
+406 
-419 LKATD
+419 
-424 ITFTEDADSDG
+424 EDADSDG
-435 KLTPAENQTDPNKTT
+435 KLTPAENQTNPNTTT

-485 TRGYVEFEVPII
+485 TRGYVEFEVPVTA
-497 SGKTTDVVVNISRG
+497 GKTTNVVVNISRG

-588 DKVVTDGDITKGY
+588 DKVITDNDITKGY

-614 EVKVHVERTHYIPLT
+614 EVKVHVERTHYIPST

-668 PATTTV
+668 PNTTTV

-692 VGTSITDNKTI
+692 VGTSLTDNKTI

-730 IQRGT
+730 VQRGT

-742 KTLVI
+742 KSLVI
-747 EKSPAPVIAA
+747 EKSPAPVIST
-757 NDITFTEDT
+757 NDITFTEDA

-789 LPGTIKEGDIVT
+789 LPSGIKEGDIIT

-815 TTDKTDGHINF
+815 TADKTDGHINF

-868 NIIFSEDGDNNNTL
+868 NIIFSEDGDNNNIL

-970 QPMGMVSLV
+970 QPMASISLSHPEN
-979 ATEDADGDLELTDA
+979 TNGDGELTADENVVDPEHTTVRITLVSDA
-993 ETADPAHTNVRVTL
+993 VL
-1007 DSNVIVG
+1007 G
-1014 DKVNVNGLKAGSHET
+1014 DKIKVTDLNGGGMLDITSHT
-1029 KVHTVVAA
+1029 IVAA
-1037 DITRG
+1037 DLTRG
-1042 YIDFE
+1042 YVDFE
-1047 AELKPNDN
+1047 AKVSDGTTLYSK
-1055 GRGEFHARGWLERGS
+1055 AWIERGTD
-1070 ETSANSFLDLT
+1070 TSVSAWKYLNVSL
-1081 LKFPVPELPV
+1081 PAPQLPV
-1091 RIFLEDTNDDNKLSV
+1091 REFSEDVDRNNKLTV
-1106 LENTTTPTTTTLAI
+1106 AENNTTPSTTTLSI
-1120 AIDTSTVK
+1120 AIDANTIK
-1128 VGDVIK
+1128 VGDIIK
-1134 IKDAN
+1134 VKDAN

-1150 TADFAPGHGYITFE
+1150 ATDITNASSSYITFE
-1164 MPAIKGQTIDPKIT
+1164 VPATKGATIKPKIT
-1178 ITRGSKTWGP
+1178 ISRGSKTWGP
-1188 DRYSIEDLEVETDPR
+1188 DIYSLSDLKVEEDPR
-1203 DQISLSI
+1203 DQVSLSI

-1256 KAYKQADGTYAA
+1256 KAYKQDDGTYAA

-1296 GSGHTLAMPV
+1296 GSGHILAMPV

-1393 YPTTID
+1393 YPTTIN
-1399 PDIHPENYPSKE
+1399 PTSYSNRVIGL
-1411 INTLIK
+1411 TVT

-1422 DTGTYNDN
+1422 DTGTYNDTN
-1430 HNFKVDLHNTLF
+1430 GFNVSLERTLF
-1442 GLRPTLRLAENN
+1442 GLQPTVSKASANDSGATFKEVGGIEASLNTEEAEKYFNS
-1454 DADITLVDATR
+1454 A
-1465 NGSGILKKSINLEDT
+1465 
-1480 DKIYAT
+1480 
-1486 PNGGKFKIDLNFD
+1486 NGGKVKLSLNFKASTTFSGGYD
-1499 GAYSPSGW
+1499 GGYETVRVPSLGEET
-1507 SRDLTNPPRT
+1507 SK
-1517 MDSDAQMELSKATS
+1517 SLSKAMN
-1531 GWHYEIYLVKGKMG
+1531 GWKYEVYIKTGELYQ
-1545 NGHYSGAN
+1545 NQYENQN
-1553 FNTYD
+1553 FENRYAGGTTT
-1558 YGFNA
+1558 
-1563 PIKIGEGNVVNGKI
+1563 KVLEGTIVDGKI
-1577 KYTHDFDIKDYEPTK
+1577 VYEHDVDLKTYLPSKTGHNNRISFFTK
-1592 PADNIIYSVHVKLI
+1592 IV
-1606 PPAGNHSYTNI
+1606 PPAGDNSFVTITSGGKATTLSAKVEDNYATN
-1617 KVGDDVY
+1617 KYSNGSD
-1624 VFSADTTKR
+1624 A
-1633 QNDIVPAWGEDE
+1633 
-1645 YLFADNINT
+1645 
-1654 FSNLPSSELFK
+1654 FSNK
-1665 TLGGFEASNKSDA
+1665 MAIFEKVVSDEPNKEFGLITESASG
-1678 NTFYYTNSVEEVT
+1678 NTFYYT
-1691 LSGFAL
+1691 SGVDKIDIGGFVFN
-1697 RKYNPTNAQFESN
+1697 KTDNSN
-1710 ALLWT
+1710 A
-1715 GSSPKPDSAYVM
+1715 PDSTSVWNFWADPTKYPGSPISKPKEAYTII
-1727 VNGVK
+1727 NGHK
-1732 YEGTIDPTI
+1732 YTGTIDPVT
-1741 AKVSFKG
+1741 AKVIFKDIS
-1748 VKTIDLKNDADHKYE
+1748 TSDLKNDSDHTYE
-1763 IVFVSKDRY
+1763 LVLSSKDAY
-1772 NNDVKTS
+1772 GNDVLS
-1779 KEFSYSVV
+1779 KKSYTYTVV
-1787 DSGTIPTADV
+1787 DDGAKTQSEIENAFVLTAKDNGLEVYARRMGNDYKAGIFVNNFSGYDG
-1797 EKAFTIFAEN
+1797 EKVQLEDQSNDSGILTSTKNN
-1807 PCLEMT
+1807 PRLLLTLE
-1813 EKDGFAN
+1813 
-1820 TGVYSRAKGSE
+1820 
-1831 ESAAN
+1831 
-1836 WLAESLIYSV
+1836 
-1846 KNQPKVLF
+1846 
-1854 TLRNKY
+1854 NKY
-1860 ATHFDHDVTLKI
+1860 ASHLDHDITLKLESI
-1872 DVALNG
+1872 VTNPSVLG
-1878 TAKGLLT
+1878 KLY
-1885 WFDPSENREKKI
+1885 WYDPSENIVKEI
-1897 INGEITIKAG
+1897 INGEINIKAG
-1907 TPLKDIR
+1907 THFKDIK
-1914 IVQQINDDDTLH
+1914 IVQVIHDNDELN
-1926 YDEIDP
+1926 YDSEV
-1932 TKNEY
+1932 TGVNEY
-1937 GGSVANS
+1937 GVTITDGS
-1944 NMSLKKQKITVT
+1944 MSLKKQNVT
-1956 LKNSNNEVLN
+1956 FNLKNSGGTTISTTTN
-1966 TFETYAA
+1966 YIA
-1973 DNDYDVDITSS
+1973 DTDYDININANGNVDLGALTIGNTPI
-1984 SNFDIRNYTSG
+1984 D
-1995 SLIFGGN
+1995 GN
-2002 RKVSLNNTNSSTFN
+2002 RKIVINNTQSSYAISGGIKAKL
-2016 VDGLDVLREVDT
+2016 VPI
-2028 EFKNENANITLS
+2028 EFKNESVNVDI
-2040 GNGNYQMKKLIFSK
+2040 GNDYSFLTKKFIFNK
-2054 GNNII
+2054 GNN
-2059 NLTGGDNQY
+2059 
-2068 HNLVINDLT
+2068 VINSGNNIVDINGLESSMTPADIAAHATNTLT
-2077 SNMSS
+2077 INRNANTGVTIRISND
-2082 SELASHPTYTL
+2082 ASHSYHGL
-2093 KFNRAGG
+2093 QILRSAGG
-2100 AKATIKMKEDA
+2100 GNPITLRRSEAEDSRQMFEKGYIKDLIVKENVSL
-2111 RDYDFQG
+2111 YFY
-2118 LHILKGSS
+2118 SS
-2126 TASNKSLTLDFE
+2126 AYTREVGKYYLD
-2138 LDPNQADRKTNKY
+2138 
-2151 LKNLTIDEDVEIVLG
+2151 
-2166 YTWGRHDTT
+2166 
-2175 THFENFNI
+2175 NFRLE
-2183 SSNGGAYIPTLKFTT
+2183 GDGTFIPTLSSNTIGRNI
-2198 KAKDPYKYEAGE
+2198 KDSDTYINNSVIAG
-2210 FVNSTLEVQNIENA
+2210 NIENA
-2224 TGLIFKNSKI
+2224 SNLIIDNSTI
-2234 GINGSSSPINM
+2234 GIAGQTTKMTLQGNLTLNSGATFAGPIDVEALGGTT
-2245 SIRGDLE
+2245 S
-2252 LLDGS
+2252 
-2257 VLYNDTNVTAQGGKD
+2257 YNNQYT
-2272 AANNHYVIDTTID
+2272 IDTTID
-2285 KAFTLT
+2285 KAFNLT

-2297 GGTNKFTFGSHANVG
+2297 GGTNKFIFGSHANVG
-2312 NHANFNVDN
+2312 NQATFNVDN

-2377 FHIGETGSGNEQTSG
+2377 FHIGETGTGNEQTSG

-2450 GDNDNTMTLHNEAG
+2450 GDNDNNLTLHNEAG

-2480 YTRYEVTDSVAG
+2480 YTRYEVTDTVAG

>member
-15 SAKDGIDIIRPNG
+15 TAKDGIDIIRPNG
-28 DVKDAENE
+28 DVKDAETE

-44 VKNSSDKA
+44 VKNTSDKA

-119 FEHSGH
+119 FEHGGH
-125 YSNIHASTDS
+125 YSNIHASTNT
-135 IDFIKNIKQ
+135 IDFIKNIKE

-152 PNIYEYTNPIS
+152 PNIYENPNPIS
-163 APISTPRIETP
+163 APVSSPRIEAP
-174 THNIHGAEPKQPKV
+174 ANSVHGVEPKVEPKS

-202 VVFIEDANGNGT
+202 VIFVEDANGNGT

-222 PFLFTTVRVKFPG
+222 PFLFTTVRVKFPD

-273 NDFGKRVKLIVEH
+273 NDFGKRVKLIVDH

-305 LPPLSDITF
+305 IPPLSDITF

-359 STTLG
+359 TTTLG

-406 DKSLVIEPDPMPK
+406 NKSLVIEPDPMPK

-435 KLTPAENQTDPNKTT
+435 KLTPAENQTNPNTTT

-455 PNDTLTNDVVN
+455 PNDTLDNDVVN

-485 TRGYVEFEVPII
+485 TRGYVEFEVPVTA
-497 SGKTTDVVVNISRG
+497 GKTTNVVVNISRG

-541 DTDKNGTLSIGENT
+541 DTNSNGTLSIDENT

-588 DKVVTDGDITKGY
+588 DKVITDNDITKGY

-614 EVKVHVERTHYIPLT
+614 EVKVHVERTHYIPST

-641 KLTANDIVFTED
+641 KLSANDIIFTED
-653 TDKNGTLALTENTTT
+653 TDKNGTLALTENSTT
-668 PATTTV
+668 PNTTTV

-692 VGTSITDNKTI
+692 VGTSLTDNKTI
-703 TGADKT
+703 TGADKA

-718 LKGIKNLNIEAL
+718 LKGIKTLNIEAL
-730 IQRGT
+730 VQRGT
-735 KSYDSAD
+735 KTYDSAD
-742 KTLVI
+742 KSLVI
-747 EKSPAPVIAA
+747 EKSPAPVISTT
-757 NDITFTEDT
+757 DITFTEDA

-815 TTDKTDGHINF
+815 TADKTDGHISF

-853 KDLIIDKPIPIIGAN
+853 KDLIIDKPIPVIGAG
-868 NIIFSEDGDNNNTL
+868 NIKFTEDGDNNYIL

-889 TPATTTVMV
+889 TPATTTVKIT
-898 ALPGGVKVGDK
+898 LPNDINVGDK
-909 IKIADKNGTYTDSH
+909 IKIADKNGTFTDSH
-923 VITTSDKTSGY
+923 VITNSDKTTGHIS
-934 IEFEVPARKGKTI
+934 FEVPAKKGKTI

-963 HKELKIF
+963 HKELEIF
-970 QPMGMVSLV
+970 QPMASITLSHPENTNG
-979 ATEDADGDLELTDA
+979 DGELTADENVVDPEHTTVRITLVSDA
-993 ETADPAHTNVRVTL
+993 VL
-1007 DSNVIVG
+1007 G
-1014 DKVNVNGLKAGSHET
+1014 DKIKVTDLNGGGMLDITSHT
-1029 KVHTVVAA
+1029 IVAA
-1037 DITRG
+1037 DLTRG
-1042 YIDFE
+1042 YVDFE
-1047 AELKPNDN
+1047 AKVSDGTTLYSK
-1055 GRGEFHARGWLERGS
+1055 AWIERGS
-1070 ETSANSFLDLT
+1070 DTSVSAWKYLNVSL
-1081 LKFPVPELPV
+1081 PAPQLPV
-1091 RIFLEDTNDDNKLSV
+1091 REFSEDVDRNNKLTV
-1106 LENTTTPTTTTLAI
+1106 AENNTTPNTTTI
-1120 AIDTSTVK
+1120 SVAIDPNTVK

-1134 IKDAN
+1134 VKDTN

-1150 TADFAPGHGYITFE
+1150 ATDITNASSSYITFE
-1164 MPAIKGQTIDPKIT
+1164 VPATKGATIKPKIT
-1178 ITRGSKTWGP
+1178 ISRGSKTWGP
-1188 DRYSIEDLEVETDPR
+1188 DEYSLSDLKVEEDPR

-1210 DTINDTGHITDADL
+1210 DTINNSGHINDADL
-1224 SHRTIKAV
+1224 GKRTIKAV

-1256 KAYKQADGTYAA
+1256 KAYKQDDGTYAA

-1283 TATLKNATVDMDD
+1283 TATLKNATVDVDD
-1296 GSGHTLAMPV
+1296 GSGHSLTMSVP
-1306 AEKTAEAS
+1306 EKTAEKS

-1351 VRGIYYKT
+1351 VRGIYNKT
-1359 GDNVFLTL
+1359 GDNVLLTL
-1367 PNGNIIT
+1367 PNGHVIT

-1379 DGTFSATVKPSALG
+1379 DGTFSATIKPSALG
-1393 YPTTID
+1393 YPTTTD
-1399 PDIHPENYPSKE
+1399 VASYSYSARE
-1411 INTLIK
+1411 IATLIT
-1417 GKYTN
+1417 GKYINGATTYT
-1422 DTGTYNDN
+1422 DT
-1430 HNFKVDLHNTLF
+1430 HNFNVNLHVALF
-1442 GLRPTLRLAENN
+1442 GLKPNLSVSENN
-1454 DADITLVDATR
+1454 DATDLALEQTR
-1465 NGSGILKKSINLEDT
+1465 GINFKYLTTKET
-1480 DKIYAT
+1480 DKIFDSA
-1486 PNGGKFKIDLNFD
+1486 NGGKFQLHLGLDSVRFSSQGGYEGGYTTIK
-1499 GAYSPSGW
+1499 
-1507 SRDLTNPPRT
+1507 LTDNDKRT
-1517 MDSDAQMELSKATS
+1517 VSKAMN
-1531 GWHYEIYLVKGKMG
+1531 GWHYEVYLVKGEL
-1545 NGHYSGAN
+1545 NDAN
-1553 FNTYD
+1553 YANKEYD
-1558 YGFNA
+1558 IRWVTNRSVT
-1563 PIKIGEGNVVNGKI
+1563 KIIDSTIVDGKI
-1577 KYTHDFDIKDYEPTK
+1577 SYDHEIDLKNYLPTK
-1592 PADNIIYSVHVKLI
+1592 TGHNDVVAFYTVIV
-1606 PPAGNHSYTNI
+1606 PPAGVTKFETIPGMNGVVTLSS
-1617 KVGDDVY
+1617 KVEK
-1624 VFSADTTKR
+1624 SHA
-1633 QNDIVPAWGEDE
+1633 EDKWQDKE
-1645 YLFADNINT
+1645 NTFADKNVLFESVTGAPLNNGIGTINVDN
-1654 FSNLPSSELFK
+1654 S
-1665 TLGGFEASNKSDA
+1665 GA
-1678 NTFYYTNSVEEVT
+1678 NTFYYTSSVDKID
-1691 LSGFAL
+1691 LGGFAFSVDTNSRYRTGDSL
-1697 RKYNPTNAQFESN
+1697 FWSHPIAVYHSKADKPTEAYAMINGKKY
-1710 ALLWT
+1710 
-1715 GSSPKPDSAYVM
+1715 V
-1727 VNGVK
+1727 
-1732 YEGTIDPTI
+1732 GTIDPDL
-1741 AKVSFKG
+1741 AKVVFKD
-1748 VKTIDLKNDADHKYE
+1748 VSTQDLKNDPDHKYE
-1763 IVFVSKDRY
+1763 VFLISRDAYGNDVVSKKEYSYNVVNEPTMSQADIENAFSLSIKSNALEATRSHDNDLEKTIIDINTASAPIAGEFERRGNNNAILMNSSKEEPIVFM
-1772 NNDVKTS
+1772 T
-1779 KEFSYSVV
+1779 
-1787 DSGTIPTADV
+1787 
-1797 EKAFTIFAEN
+1797 
-1807 PCLEMT
+1807 LE
-1813 EKDGFAN
+1813 
-1820 TGVYSRAKGSE
+1820 
-1831 ESAAN
+1831 
-1836 WLAESLIYSV
+1836 
-1846 KNQPKVLF
+1846 
-1854 TLRNKY
+1854 NKY
-1860 ATHFDHDVTLKI
+1860 VSHLDHDITLKI
-1872 DVALNG
+1872 ESVVSNPSILG
-1878 TAKGLLT
+1878 KLY
-1885 WFDPSENREKKI
+1885 WYDPSDNKVKEVV
-1897 INGEITIKAG
+1897 NGEITIKAG
-1907 TPLKDIR
+1907 THFKDIR
-1914 IVQQINDDDTLH
+1914 IVQDVVDNNTLN
-1926 YDEIDP
+1926 YDSEV
-1932 TKNEY
+1932 TGTNEY
-1937 GGSVANS
+1937 GATVTDGS
-1944 NMSLKKQKITVT
+1944 MSLKKQNITVNI
-1956 LKNSNNEVLN
+1956 KNSAGTTIGTANS
-1966 TFETYAA
+1966 YIA
-1973 DNDYDVDITSS
+1973 DTDYDININAHGNVNLNSYVSNGHIIEGNRKIAITNTASTF
-1984 SNFDIRNYTSG
+1984 NLFNARAG
-1995 SLIFGGN
+1995 SKVPIEFKNDGVNVSVNEYNKWDQKELIFGKGN
-2002 RKVSLNNTNSSTFN
+2002 NVLN
-2016 VDGLDVLREVDT
+2016 
-2028 EFKNENANITLS
+2028 LS
-2040 GNGNYQMKKLIFSK
+2040 GNGNASIHKISD
-2054 GNNII
+2054 
-2059 NLTGGDNQY
+2059 NLTAAEIAANTP
-2068 HNLVINDLT
+2068 HTLKINRT
-2077 SNMSS
+2077 SNYHTFIDISEDVNSS
-2082 SELASHPTYTL
+2082 YH
-2093 KFNRAGG
+2093 
-2100 AKATIKMKEDA
+2100 
-2111 RDYDFQG
+2111 G
-2118 LHILKGSS
+2118 LHILKADGSNLKPLYLS
-2126 TASNKSLTLDFE
+2126 YDQYKS
-2138 LDPNQADRKTNKY
+2138 KIY
-2151 LKNLTIDEDVEIVLG
+2151 LKDLTISDNVQLWLYESYSKRTFYIDNFTLKSDNGTDIPSFIGPDDKRIVKNTSIEMKDSTIAGNMENMIGLDIKNSTIG
-2166 YTWGRHDTT
+2166 IAGKTTKITLQGDLSLDHDTT
-2175 THFENFNI
+2175 FAGAI
-2183 SSNGGAYIPTLKFTT
+2183 DIKALDGQSSNNNVY
-2198 KAKDPYKYEAGE
+2198 
-2210 FVNSTLEVQNIENA
+2210 NID
-2224 TGLIFKNSKI
+2224 
-2234 GINGSSSPINM
+2234 M
-2245 SIRGDLE
+2245 
-2252 LLDGS
+2252 
-2257 VLYNDTNVTAQGGKD
+2257 
-2272 AANNHYVIDTTID
+2272 TID
-2285 KAFTLT
+2285 KDFTLT
-2291 DTTITN
+2291 DTSVKN
-2297 GGTNKFTFGSHANVG
+2297 SGTNKFTFGSHANIG

-2346 IKSGA
+2346 IKAGA

-2377 FHIGETGSGNEQTSG
+2377 FHIGETGTGNEQTSG

-2442 NSNTIKFW
+2442 NSGVIKFW
-2450 GDNDNTMTLHNEAG
+2450 GDNDNNMTLHNEAG

-2480 YTRYEVTDSVAG
+2480 YTRYEVTDTVAG

>member
-1 MKLRDVLLKPIGKI
+1 MKLRDVLLKPIDKI

-28 DVKDAENE
+28 EVKDAENE

-119 FEHSGH
+119 FEHGGH
-125 YSNIHASTDS
+125 YSNIHASTDT

-152 PNIYEYTNPIS
+152 PNIYENPNPIS
-163 APISTPRIETP
+163 APVSAPRIEAP
-174 THNIHGAEPKQPKV
+174 THNIHGAEPKAEPKP
-188 EPKPAPMLPFTKDH
+188 EPKPAPIPFTKDH

-328 NTTNPNSTT
+328 NTTNPSSTT

-359 STTLG
+359 TTTLG

-392 AVDLEHSTIKTKPV
+392 AVDLEHSTIKTKPTQ
-406 DKSLVIEPDPMPK
+406 KSLVIEPDPMPK

-472 THTGSHTVTTADK
+472 THTGSHTITTADK
-485 TRGYVEFEVPII
+485 TRGYIEFEVPVTA
-497 SGKTTDVVVNISRG
+497 GKTTNVVVNISRG

-528 APKIGANDIIFTE
+528 APKIGVNDIIFTE

-588 DKVVTDGDITKGY
+588 DKIVTDNDITKGY

-614 EVKVHVERTHYIPLT
+614 EVKVHVERTNYISST
-629 PTEKVLQVEPNL
+629 PTEKVL
-641 KLTANDIVFTED
+641 
-653 TDKNGTLALTENTTT
+653 
-668 PATTTV
+668 
-674 RVKLP
+674 
-679 SVIAENDIVKIKA
+679 
-692 VGTSITDNKTI
+692 
-703 TGADKT
+703 
-709 NGYVEFEVP
+709 
-718 LKGIKNLNIEAL
+718 
-730 IQRGT
+730 
-735 KSYDSAD
+735 
-742 KTLVI
+742 
-747 EKSPAPVIAA
+747 
-757 NDITFTEDT
+757 
-766 NSNGHL
+766 
-772 SVGENQT
+772 
-779 NPATTTVKID
+779 
-789 LPGTIKEGDIVT
+789 
-801 LKDNAN
+801 
-807 HTYTKTIT
+807 
-815 TTDKTDGHINF
+815 
-826 EVPVTRDTT
+826 
-835 LKVSVDVTRDT
+835 
-846 EKSTPAT
+846 
-853 KDLIIDKPIPIIGAN
+853 
-868 NIIFSEDGDNNNTL
+868 
-882 TPDENTT
+882 
-889 TPATTTVMV
+889 
-898 ALPGGVKVGDK
+898 
-909 IKIADKNGTYTDSH
+909 
-923 VITTSDKTSGY
+923 
-934 IEFEVPARKGKTI
+934 
-947 DAEVK
+947 K
-952 VERDGEDGISS
+952 VE
-963 HKELKIF
+963 
-970 QPMGMVSLV
+970 
-979 ATEDADGDLELTDA
+979 
-993 ETADPAHTNVRVTL
+993 N
-1007 DSNVIVG
+1007 
-1014 DKVNVNGLKAGSHET
+1014 
-1029 KVHTVVAA
+1029 
-1037 DITRG
+1037 
-1042 YIDFE
+1042 
-1047 AELKPNDN
+1047 
-1055 GRGEFHARGWLERGS
+1055 
-1070 ETSANSFLDLT
+1070 
-1081 LKFPVPELPV
+1081 
-1091 RIFLEDTNDDNKLSV
+1091 
-1106 LENTTTPTTTTLAI
+1106 
-1120 AIDTSTVK
+1120 
-1128 VGDVIK
+1128 
-1134 IKDAN
+1134 
-1139 NTSYTGTHTVT
+1139 
-1150 TADFAPGHGYITFE
+1150 
-1164 MPAIKGQTIDPKIT
+1164 
-1178 ITRGSKTWGP
+1178 
-1188 DRYSIEDLEVETDPR
+1188 DPR

-1210 DTINDTGHITDADL
+1210 DPINTTGHITDADL

-1232 IRVNHKELLN
+1232 IRVNHAELLN
-1242 DGYEIEVKVYDKTI
+1242 DGYEIEVKAYDKTI
-1256 KAYKQADGTYAA
+1256 KAYKQDDGTYAA

-1330 DYNVMTLADIKNNAD
+1330 DYNVMTLADIKNDAD

-1442 GLRPTLRLAENN
+1442 GLRPTMRLAENN

-1507 SRDLTNPPRT
+1507 SRDLTNPPRK

-1654 FSNLPSSELFK
+1654 FSNLPSNELFK

-1697 RKYNPTNAQFESN
+1697 RKYNPTNAQYESN

-1732 YEGTIDPTI
+1732 YEGTVDPTI

-1807 PCLEMT
+1807 PGLEMT

-1984 SNFDIRNYTSG
+1984 SNFDIRNYTNG

-2028 EFKNENANITLS
+2028 EFKNENANITLT

-2111 RDYDFQG
+2111 RNYDFQG

-2224 TGLIFKNSKI
+2224 AGLIFKNSKI

-2291 DTTITN
+2291 DTTIAN

-2377 FHIGETGSGNEQTSG
+2377 FHIGETGTGNEQTSG

-2450 GDNDNTMTLHNEAG
+2450 GDNDNNMTLHNEAG
-2464 KTFAMA
+2464 KTFAVA

>member
-28 DVKDAENE
+28 EVKDAESE

-44 VKNSSDKA
+44 VKNSSDKS

-125 YSNIHASTDS
+125 YSNIHASTDT

-152 PNIYEYTNPIS
+152 PNIYENPNPIS
-163 APISTPRIETP
+163 APVSAPRIETP
-174 THNIHGAEPKQPKV
+174 THNIHGAEPKT
-188 EPKPAPMLPFTKDH
+188 EPKPEPKPTPMPFTKDH

-222 PFLFTTVRVKFPG
+222 PFLFTTVRVKFPD
-235 NVRAFD
+235 NVRPFD

-258 TNVGDGYVEFDMPIQ
+258 TNVADGYVEFDMPIQ
-273 NDFGKRVKLIVEH
+273 NDFGKRVKLVVEH

-359 STTLG
+359 TNTLG
-364 SATLT
+364 TATLT

-406 DKSLVIEPDPMPK
+406 EKSLVIEPDPMPK

-472 THTGSHTVTTADK
+472 THTGSHTITTADK
-485 TRGYVEFEVPII
+485 TRGYVEFEVPIT

-528 APKIGANDIIFTE
+528 APKIGVNDIIFTE

-588 DKVVTDGDITKGY
+588 DKVITDGDITRGY

-614 EVKVHVERTHYIPLT
+614 EVKVHVERTHYVPST

-641 KLTANDIVFTED
+641 KLTASDIVFTED
-653 TDKNGTLALTENTTT
+653 TDKNGTLALTENTAT
-668 PATTTV
+668 PNTTTV

-679 SVIAENDIVKIKA
+679 SVVAENDIVKIKA
-692 VGTSITDNKTI
+692 VGTNIADNKTI
-703 TGADKT
+703 TSTDKA

-742 KTLVI
+742 KSLVI

-789 LPGTIKEGDIVT
+789 LPSGIKEGDIVT

-807 HTYTKTIT
+807 HTYNKTIT
-815 TTDKTDGHINF
+815 TSDKTNGHISF

-868 NIIFSEDGDNNNTL
+868 NIIFSEDGDSNNTL

-909 IKIADKNGTYTDSH
+909 IKIADKNGTFTDSH

-970 QPMGMVSLV
+970 QPMASISLSHPEN
-979 ATEDADGDLELTDA
+979 TNGDGELT
-993 ETADPAHTNVRVTL
+993 ADENTVDPEHTTVRVTL
-1007 DSNVIVG
+1007 VSDAVLG
-1014 DKVNVNGLKAGSHET
+1014 DKIKVTDLNGGGMLDITSHT
-1029 KVHTVVAA
+1029 IVAA
-1037 DITRG
+1037 DLTRG
-1042 YIDFE
+1042 YVDFE
-1047 AELKPNDN
+1047 AKVSDGTTLYSK
-1055 GRGEFHARGWLERGS
+1055 AWIERGS
-1070 ETSANSFLDLT
+1070 DSSVSAWKYLDVSL
-1081 LKFPVPELPV
+1081 PAPQLPV
-1091 RIFLEDTNDDNKLSV
+1091 REFNEDVDRNNKLTV
-1106 LENTTTPTTTTLAI
+1106 LENNTTPNTTTLSV
-1120 AIDTSTVK
+1120 AIDANTVK

-1134 IKDAN
+1134 VKDAN

-1150 TADFAPGHGYITFE
+1150 ATDITNASSSYITFE
-1164 MPAIKGQTIDPKIT
+1164 VPATKGATIKPKIT
-1178 ITRGSKTWGP
+1178 VTRGSKTWGP
-1188 DRYSIEDLEVETDPR
+1188 DIYSLSDLKVEEDPR

-1210 DTINDTGHITDADL
+1210 DTINNTGHITDADL
-1224 SHRTIKAV
+1224 GNRTIKAV

-1276 DDADQKI
+1276 DEADQKI

-1319 TRSVLDILNVN
+1319 TRSVLDIINVN
-1330 DYNVMTLADIKNNAD
+1330 DYNVMTLADIKNDAD

-1359 GDNVFLTL
+1359 GDNVLLTL

-1374 ANVQA
+1374 ANVHA

-1442 GLRPTLRLAENN
+1442 GLRPTIRLAENN

-1507 SRDLTNPPRT
+1507 SRDLTNPPRK
-1517 MDSDAQMELSKATS
+1517 MDSDAQIELSKATS

-1697 RKYNPTNAQFESN
+1697 RKYNPTNAQYESN

-1732 YEGTIDPTI
+1732 YEGTVDPTI

-1807 PCLEMT
+1807 PGLEMT

-2028 EFKNENANITLS
+2028 EFKNENANITLT

-2054 GNNII
+2054 GNNVI

-2224 TGLIFKNSKI
+2224 AGLIFKNSKI

-2377 FHIGETGSGNEQTSG
+2377 FHIGETGTGNEQTSG

-2442 NSNTIKFW
+2442 NNGVIKFW
-2450 GDNDNTMTLHNEAG
+2450 GDNDNNMTLHNESG